1 MPVTIK
7 EIIEKYYYDY
17 TRCSFI
23 TKTEFE
29 ELLVLLEIITK
40 KSINCV
46 KPWTVQDAR
55 NALEGQ
61 KIIDLKETT
70 SSAEKR
76 IERFFQR
83 QFSGDQR
90 SQEWLKQR
98 MNYITAS
105 VSATCAGLMGNS
117 SREDQILGKATWGN
131 YRPFKGGYYTDKG
144 NIFEPVT
151 NSYYC
156 FKNNCVIYEFNLI
169 PHENPEW
176 AFLGASTDGV
186 TNHLINIEI
195 KTLVGRK
202 LDPNKFK
209 TEYYHQMQHQME
221 CLNLSVTD
229 FIEVQYDDGPDPV
242 VLSYNDAYARGAI
255 IECYDLKEDF
265 YHYIYS
271 DVSMQQGH
279 QQWEQ
284 KQLEQVAQSINLVY
298 LRTIYWAMTGYLCR
312 RVEKDP
318 EWLNVMGPKLKEFWN
333 EVLALR
339 EDQQAL
345 KKRLREKNEATM
357 KRKQK
362 KKVVRGNIPE
372 DLPCLL

>member
-7 EIIEKYYYDY
+7 EIIEKYYSNYL
-17 TRCSFI
+17 TVPFL
-23 TKTEFE
+23 TQTEFE

-40 KSINCV
+40 KSINAVRTWC
-46 KPWTVQDAR
+46 VQDVKSILP
-55 NALEGQ
+55 N
-61 KIIDLKETT
+61 IIDLKNTT
-70 SSAEKR
+70 SCAEKR

-90 SQEWLKQR
+90 SEEWLKQR
-98 MNYITAS
+98 MNFITAS
-105 VSATCAGLMGNS
+105 VSAACAGLMGNS
-117 SREDQILGKATWGN
+117 SREDQVLGKATWGN

-169 PHENPEW
+169 PHEDPEW

-202 LDPNKFK
+202 LDAQKFK

-221 CLNLSVTD
+221 CLNLNMTD
-229 FIEVQYDDGPDPV
+229 FIEVQYEDGPDPAILRHQNV
-242 VLSYNDAYARGAI
+242 YSKGVI
-255 IECYDLKEDF
+255 IECHDMNENF

-271 DVSMQQGH
+271 DISMQQGYLE
-279 QQWEQ
+279 WEQ
-284 KQLEQVAQSINLVY
+284 SNLDQVRQSNNLIY

-318 EWLNVMGPKLKEFWN
+318 DWIKVVGPKLKDFWN
-333 EVLALR
+333 EVLHLR
-339 EDQQAL
+339 NDQNAL
-345 KKRLREKNEATM
+345 KIRMREKNEATA

-362 KKVVRGNIPE
+362 KVVKNIE